1 MRLFIDTAN
10 MDEIKQAYDL
20 GIISGVTT
28 NPTIVSREGN
38 KDFFGVI
45 KEIADLVDG
54 EIFAEVT
61 SLKAEEMVVE
71 GKKLAALHTKLI
83 VKLPMCAEGLKA
95 CKRLSAQG
103 IKVNM
108 TLVFSAAQALLA
120 ANAGASYVSI
130 FAGRVEDIGLNP
142 MSTIADAAEI
152 FALHGIETEIL
163 IASVRNPQHVINS
176 AKAGANIATV
186 PYKVLMQMV
195 KHPQSESGLA
205 QFMKDWEALQK

>member
-10 MDEIKQAYDL
+10 MDEIKHANDL
-20 GIISGVTT
+20 GIICGVTT

-61 SLKAEEMVVE
+61 SLKAPEMIEE
-71 GKKLAALHTKLI
+71 GKKLSQLHKNLI
-83 VKLPMCAEGLKA
+83 VKLPMCEEGLKA
-95 CKRLSAQG
+95 CKVLSASG

-130 FAGRVEDIGLNP
+130 FAGRVEDIGLDP
-142 MSTIADAAEI
+142 MHTIADAAEI
-152 FALHGIETEIL
+152 FAMHGIETEIL
-163 IASVRNPQHVINS
+163 IASIRTPMHVINS

-195 KHPQSESGLA
+195 KHPQSESGLV

>member
-10 MDEIKQAYDL
+10 MDEIKEAYDL
-20 GIISGVTT
+20 GIICGVTT

-61 SLKAEEMVVE
+61 SLKADEMVEE
-71 GKKLAALHTKLI
+71 GKKLAALHKNLI

-95 CKRLSAQG
+95 CKKLAAAG
-103 IKVNM
+103 VKVNM

-142 MSTIADAAEI
+142 MATIEDAAEI
-152 FALHGIETEIL
+152 FAMHGIETEIL
-163 IASVRNPQHVINS
+163 IASIRTPMHVINS

-186 PYKVLMQMV
+186 PYKVLMQMI
-195 KHPQSESGLA
+195 KHPQSESGLV